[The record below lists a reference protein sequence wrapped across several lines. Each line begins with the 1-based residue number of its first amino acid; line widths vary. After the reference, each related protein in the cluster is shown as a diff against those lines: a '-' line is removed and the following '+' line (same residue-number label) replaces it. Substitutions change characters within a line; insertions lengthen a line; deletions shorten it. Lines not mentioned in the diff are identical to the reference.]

1 MPLPVTSKV
10 SSIPTGTSRQAKKR
24 RKAKAEDDT
33 PRAFKR
39 LMAFKQGQNTGA
51 GLDDGKK
58 YKPAKSEHKTPEEA
72 PQIRP
77 GEDLRAFSARV
88 DASLPLA
95 GISSKSQVK
104 DGKDVLGLKVP
115 RTRKERK
122 MHKLY
127 DQWRAEEQKIQ
138 DQREEEKEL
147 AEEKELD
154 DDAAGTMSASMLNE
168 INSSKKNGKKGRARE
183 EDPWAQLKRD
193 RGEVR
198 NSLNDVAQAPPELHK
213 QQTRLLKV
221 AGAGV
226 NVGSAPKAAGSLRR
240 REELEEAR
248 QDVVEA
254 YRRIREHEQ
263 RKLDASSN

>member
-1 MPLPVTSKV
+1 
-10 SSIPTGTSRQAKKR
+10 
-24 RKAKAEDDT
+24 
-33 PRAFKR
+33 
-39 LMAFKQGQNTGA
+39 MAFKQGRNTDA

-58 YKPAKSEHKTPEEA
+58 SKPAKSEHKAPEEA
-72 PQIRP
+72 PRIRP

-95 GISSKSQVK
+95 GISTKTQVR

-138 DQREEEKEL
+138 DQKEEEKEL
-147 AEEKELD
+147 AEERELEN
-154 DDAAGTMSASMLNE
+154 DAAGITSTSMLND
-168 INSSKKNGKKGRARE
+168 INDSKKKGKKGRARE
-183 EDPWAQLKRD
+183 EDPWAQLKKD
-193 RGEVR
+193 RGEAR
-198 NSLNDVAQAPPELHK
+198 HSLHDVAQAPPELHK
-213 QQTRLLKV
+213 KQTKLLKI

-263 RKLDASSN
+263 RKLDARNNK

>member
-1 MPLPVTSKV
+1 MPLPVTSKA
-10 SSIPTGTSRQAKKR
+10 SALPTGTSRQAKKR
-24 RKAKAEDDT
+24 RKAKGDDDA

-39 LMAFKQGQNTGA
+39 LMAFTQGRKFGS
-51 GLDDGKK
+51 GLDDGKSA
-58 YKPAKSEHKTPEEA
+58 KPAARESQPAGQT

-95 GISSKSQVK
+95 GISTKASVK

-138 DQREEEKEL
+138 ERREEEKEL
-147 AEEKELD
+147 AAEKELEND
-154 DDAAGTMSASMLNE
+154 AADITSLSMLDDAGA
-168 INSSKKNGKKGRARE
+168 KRKRGKKGGARE
-183 EDPWAQLKRD
+183 EDPWAQLKKQ
-193 RGEVR
+193 RGEIR
-198 NSLNDVAQAPPELHK
+198 ASLNDVAQAPPELHK
-213 QQTRLLKV
+213 RQTKLLKV

-226 NVGSAPKAAGSLRR
+226 NVGSAPKSAGSLRR

-263 RKLDASSN
+263 RKLDANK